1 MEHHLQLDSVMK
13 SFNEKIILSDVFFEI
28 KSTEIVGIHGRNGSG
43 KTTLLRILFG
53 IEPAQ
58 NCFIKL
64 NNKPVSKPYK
74 IKNLMAFSSQE
85 CFLPKTT
92 TVIKILN
99 LSFPSEIPEYVV
111 VIFKDSLHSK
121 IEDLSGG
128 ERKLLQTYIILH
140 SDAKFII
147 LDEPFSKISPLLI
160 EELKK
165 MIIQQSSNKG
175 IILCDH
181 NYRDVLDITNHNYVL
196 KNASLKKI
204 KTSNEL
210 IDHGYLL

>member
-1 MEHHLQLDSVMK
+1 MEHHLQIDSVRK
-13 SFNEKIILSDVFFEI
+13 SFNEKIILSDVYLEI
-28 KSTEIVGIHGRNGSG
+28 KSNEIIGIHGRNGSG

-53 IEPAQ
+53 MELAQ

-64 NNKPVSKPYK
+64 NNKPITKPYK
-74 IKNLMAFSSQE
+74 IKNLIAFSSQE

-92 TVIKILN
+92 SVIKILN
-99 LSFPSEIPEYVV
+99 LSFPSEIPEHLLLL
-111 VIFKDSLHSK
+111 FKDILYSK
-121 IEDLSGG
+121 IQDLSGG

-147 LDEPFSKISPLLI
+147 LDEPFSKVAPLLI

-165 MIIQQSSNKG
+165 MIIQQSTNKG

-181 NYRDVLDITNHNYVL
+181 NYRDVLDITDHNYVL

-204 KTSNEL
+204 KTSDEL